1 MWFKKKKKKKGGNG
15 DDGWSYIRF
24 KFKTKN
30 EWKVLTYPAAQTS
43 IQWTWTERVGCQIS
57 SALNSGTEAT
67 HTTDGLSYLG
77 DASISTDASRN
88 WPTGELLY
96 WCVIL
101 SDYIQLR
108 KTNGDCGD

>member
-1 MWFKKKKKKKGGNG
+1 MEGIDLPRGPDQHSVDVDRASG
-15 DDGWSYIRF
+15 R
-24 KFKTKN
+24 
-30 EWKVLTYPAAQTS
+30 
-43 IQWTWTERVGCQIS
+43 QIS
-57 SALNSGTEAT
+57 PALNSGTEAT

>member
-1 MWFKKKKKKKGGNG
+1 MKKKWGNV
-15 DDGWSYIRF
+15 DDGRSYIRF
-24 KFKTKN
+24 KLKKKN
-30 EWKVLTYPAAQTS
+30 EWKILIPPAAQTS
-43 IQWTWTERVGCQIS
+43 IQWTWTERVGRQIS
-57 SALNSGTEAT
+57 PALNSGTETT
-67 HTTDGLSYLG
+67 HTTDGLCYLG